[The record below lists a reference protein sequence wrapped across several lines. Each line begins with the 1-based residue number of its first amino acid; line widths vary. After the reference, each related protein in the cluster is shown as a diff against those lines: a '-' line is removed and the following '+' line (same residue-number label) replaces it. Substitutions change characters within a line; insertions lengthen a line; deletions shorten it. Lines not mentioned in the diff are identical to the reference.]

1 MEPTVLAG
9 AIEFSPAEIA
19 AILAVL
25 AALFLAVTSPGW
37 LAMGYVLGRR
47 SSGSRSRWPARVGG
61 ALLGIALSAAVSA
74 GVGAVLDG
82 FDYAALVAV
91 LAAWCACWS
100 VALLLRRGAAAP
112 GAPPA
117 QEGWGR

>member
-9 AIEFSPAEIA
+9 AIEFSPAEVA

-25 AALFLAVTSPGW
+25 AAVFLAVTSPGW
-37 LAMGYVLGRR
+37 LALGYVLGRR
-47 SSGSRSRWPARVGG
+47 HLRSRNRWPARVGG

-74 GVGAVLDG
+74 AVGAVLDG
-82 FDYAALVAV
+82 FEYVVLVAV
-91 LAAWCACWS
+91 LASWCVCWS
-100 VALLLRRGAAAP
+100 VAFLLRRSAADP
-112 GAPPA
+112 GAPSA